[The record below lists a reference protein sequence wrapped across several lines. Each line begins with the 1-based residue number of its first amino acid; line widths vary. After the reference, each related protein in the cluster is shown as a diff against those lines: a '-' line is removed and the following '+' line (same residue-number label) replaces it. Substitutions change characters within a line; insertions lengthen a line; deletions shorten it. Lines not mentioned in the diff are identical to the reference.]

1 MKKYILTISRE
12 FGCNSR
18 EISRNL
24 ASRLGVEFY
33 DQELIDLAA
42 KRAGINRDLFTDS
55 EKIVDVNN
63 RKKLFQRFGYGST
76 TNFYDEKAIQAQAQV
91 IKDLANKKGSAIFFG
106 RCSDYILR
114 EYPNCLNI
122 FLYAPL
128 ETRISHMAEC
138 YGLDRLSAE
147 KLVRRVDKQRHN
159 YYKYV
164 TGKNRG
170 DRDSK
175 HIMLDVSRFGSEG
188 VVEIIY
194 DIVQKT
200 FTD

>member
-12 FGCNSR
+12 FGCNAR

-24 ASRLGVEFY
+24 ASKLNIEFY
-33 DQELIDLAA
+33 DQDLIDLAA
-42 KRAGINRDLFTDS
+42 KKAGINRDMFTDS
-55 EKIVDVNN
+55 EKIVDINSK
-63 RKKLFQRFGYGST
+63 KKLLQIFGYGSS
-76 TNFYDEKAIQAQAQV
+76 TNFYDEKAIQAQAEV
-91 IKDLANKKGSAIFFG
+91 IKELANQKSSAIFFG
-106 RCSDYILR
+106 RCSDFILR

-128 ETRISHMAEC
+128 QTRIKHMAKC
-138 YGLDRLSAE
+138 YDLDDGSAE
-147 KLVRRVDKQRHN
+147 KLIKRVDKQRHN
-159 YYKYV
+159 YYKYI

-175 HIMLDVSRFGSEG
+175 HIMLDVSRFGSDTT
-188 VVEIIY
+188 VDIIY

-200 FTD
+200 FAD